1 MVSKTLTINNAMGF
15 HMRPASAFANA
26 MTKYPCE
33 VTLRANGTDTNGKSL
48 MNIIAA
54 CIKCGTEV
62 EVICD
67 GEKETEA
74 LEEAVSM
81 IESGFGE

>member
-1 MVSKTLTINNAMGF
+1 MVSKKVTLVNAMGF
-15 HMRPASAFANA
+15 HMRPATTFANA
-26 MTKYPCE
+26 MGKYPCE
-33 VTLRANGTDTNGKSL
+33 ITLRANGVDTNGKSL

-67 GEKETEA
+67 GEKEQEA
-74 LEEAVSM
+74 LDEAVNM
-81 IESGFGE
+81 IESGLGE

>member
-1 MVSKTLTINNAMGF
+1 MVSEKITVKNAMGF
-15 HMRPASAFANA
+15 HMRPASTFANT
-26 MTKYPCE
+26 MMKYPCD
-33 VTLRANGTDTNGKSL
+33 VQLRVNGNDTNGKSV

-67 GEKETEA
+67 GEREVEA
-74 LEEAVSM
+74 LNEALTM
-81 IESGFGE
+81 IKSGFGE